1 MFVWQAKGVNVPSI
15 SSGLL
20 EYGKIPMVDKQI
32 DLGRQKENYDKRL
45 LANQGLYILE
55 FKRAISRI

>member
-15 SSGLL
+15 SSGL

-55 FKRAISRI
+55 FKLAISRI